1 MRDAVRPDAVRT
13 GAPAMV
19 NGAREGSGRV
29 VLACTRRVLGATA
42 RQVGAYAL
50 AIAGILA
57 AWHLLAVMVASPA
70 LPTPG
75 ATVAVFTQHVPA
87 LLPAFWVSLYRVAA
101 AIGVASV
108 LAAPLGLLLGRSAR
122 LDAFAAPVLAILYP
136 IPKIVLLP
144 VLLVLLGLGDA
155 AKIALMAVTVFF
167 QVLVSVRD
175 AARLVPDELVVSVR
189 SLGASRLDLAWY
201 VVLPS
206 VLPSLFSALRVSSGT
221 AVAILFLA
229 EAIAGSTG
237 LGYFIMNAWAMVDY
251 PAMFAGIIA
260 MAALGV
266 ACYELFHLCE
276 YLSTPWRR
284 VRG

>member
-1 MRDAVRPDAVRT
+1 MSRPMRNGALPVGGVRAAEVPPST
-13 GAPAMV
+13 QGAPLPRRPWGVA
-19 NGAREGSGRV
+19 ARHAGS
-29 VLACTRRVLGATA
+29 
-42 RQVGAYAL
+42 YAL
-50 AIAGILA
+50 AIAVILGV
-57 AWHLLAVMVASPA
+57 WHVVAVVIASPA

-75 ATVAVFTQHVPA
+75 ATVAVFARHLPA

-101 AIGVASV
+101 AIGIAAV
-108 LAAPLGLLLGRSAR
+108 LAVPLGLTLGRSRR
-122 LDAFAAPVLAILYP
+122 LDALAAPVLAILYP

-167 QVLVSVRD
+167 QVVVSVRD
-175 AARLVPDELVVSVR
+175 AARLVPDELVTSVR
-189 SLGASRLDLAWY
+189 SLGASRLA
-201 VVLPS
+201 VARHVVVPAVLPS
-206 VLPSLFSALRVSSGT
+206 VFSALRVSSGT

-260 MAALGV
+260 MAVLGV
-266 ACYELFHLCE
+266 GCYELFHICE
-276 YLSTPWRR
+276 YLSTPWLHRR
-284 VRG
+284 S